1 MLCYIAVNEV
11 QKGVVEIINVKAQ
24 AVFYLST
31 LLGGLGECDSTESL
45 LTENL
50 LKDIV
55 KYATILSNI
64 VKLITIIGSLIE
76 PSNIF
81 PTF

>member
-31 LLGGLGECDSTESL
+31 LLGGLGECAGKHWGGLPAHSWRHLNTG
-45 LTENL
+45 
-50 LKDIV
+50 V
-55 KYATILSNI
+55 
-64 VKLITIIGSLIE
+64 
-76 PSNIF
+76 
-81 PTF
+81 